1 MASVLICISLFQ
13 INGCTE
19 VSVSPGGLFRI
30 GKGNGYP
37 YYLSN
42 AKVVINATVTET
54 ATGVTLNATETETQ
68 VVRETTKVEFLSTTP
83 TSFKPGMAFTGQ
95 VKNVYFLWVI

>member
-19 VSVSPGGLFRI
+19 VSVSPGGLFGI
-30 GKGNGYP
+30 GKGYGYT

-95 VKNVYFLWVI
+95 VKNFYFL

>member
-1 MASVLICISLFQ
+1 M
-13 INGCTE
+13 
-19 VSVSPGGLFRI
+19 
-30 GKGNGYP
+30 
-37 YYLSN
+37 SN

-83 TSFKPGMAFTGQ
+83 RSFKPGMVFTGQ
-95 VKNVYFLWVI
+95 VKNVHFL

>member
-1 MASVLICISLFQ
+1 MSD
-13 INGCTE
+13 
-19 VSVSPGGLFRI
+19 
-30 GKGNGYP
+30 
-37 YYLSN
+37 

-83 TSFKPGMAFTGQ
+83 RGFKPGMVFTGQ
-95 VKNVYFLWVI
+95 VKNVHFL

>member
-1 MASVLICISLFQ
+1 MR
-13 INGCTE
+13 N
-19 VSVSPGGLFRI
+19 
-30 GKGNGYP
+30 GNGYP
-37 YYLSN
+37 YYLSA

-95 VKNVYFLWVI
+95 VKNGYFLCVI